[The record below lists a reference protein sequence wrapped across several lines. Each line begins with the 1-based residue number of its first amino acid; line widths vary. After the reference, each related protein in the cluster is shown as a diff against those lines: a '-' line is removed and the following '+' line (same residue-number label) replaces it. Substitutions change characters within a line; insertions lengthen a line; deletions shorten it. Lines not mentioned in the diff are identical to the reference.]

1 MSLQLTFLQPDLVI
15 DSLGTVLDT
24 TIYVAP
30 LPSYDYIS
38 PATIASTKSM
48 SSLGNIM
55 SWIALILLVILLF
68 KGAYPLLLVS

>member
-24 TIYVAP
+24 TTYVTP

-38 PATIASTKSM
+38 PDAI
-48 SSLGNIM
+48 
-55 SWIALILLVILLF
+55 
-68 KGAYPLLLVS
+68 

>member
-24 TIYVAP
+24 TTYVAP
-30 LPSYDYIS
+30 LPSYDYID
-38 PATIASTKSM
+38 PGTIEATKSI
-48 SSLGNIM
+48 SNFGGVM
-55 SWIALILLVILLF
+55 SWIALVLLLILLF